1 MEIKQMA
8 GFDSSDIQLLKVSR
22 TVAVDVFVEQRRIQ
36 TQFKYLRWSILQNWK
51 KFYIDVEQGCASLK
65 HTITGW

>member
-1 MEIKQMA
+1 MA

-36 TQFKYLRWSILQNWK
+36 TQFKYLRWSILQN
-51 KFYIDVEQGCASLK
+51 
-65 HTITGW
+65 